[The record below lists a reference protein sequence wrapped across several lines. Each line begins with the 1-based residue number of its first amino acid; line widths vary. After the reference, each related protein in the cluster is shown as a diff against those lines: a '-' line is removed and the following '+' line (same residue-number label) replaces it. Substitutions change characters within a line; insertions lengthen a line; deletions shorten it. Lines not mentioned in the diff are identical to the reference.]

1 MLFRL
6 KIKRINGFSRHNLAT
21 AFPVSRYVNARKNF
35 AGKICGKAV
44 DFISAYCYNNYRKSA
59 VFVVWEIRNPQ
70 SKFGSGPFAEICK
83 VCILYGKPEVSLR
96 RTHLGDPG
104 LILFHITAQA
114 DEKKQ
119 VHKNAGQAV
128 LGIFREIDGPSRAA
142 RGDVAAALGH
152 RSGYDLPLLI
162 SQGRAR
168 HFITQWLSIVR
179 AAAR

>member
-6 KIKRINGFSRHNLAT
+6 KIKRINGFSSHNLAT

-70 SKFGSGPFAEICK
+70 YLFGSGPFAVIGKFCTFF
-83 VCILYGKPEVSLR
+83 YGKSEVSLR
-96 RTHLGDPG
+96 RTHLGEPG

-114 DEKKQ
+114 DEKK
-119 VHKNAGQAV
+119 
-128 LGIFREIDGPSRAA
+128 
-142 RGDVAAALGH
+142 
-152 RSGYDLPLLI
+152 
-162 SQGRAR
+162 
-168 HFITQWLSIVR
+168 
-179 AAAR
+179 

>member
-70 SKFGSGPFAEICK
+70 SKFGSGLFAEICK
-83 VCILYGKPEVSLR
+83 VCILYGKSEVSLR

-114 DEKKQ
+114 DEKNKFTKMPGRPCPAFF
-119 VHKNAGQAV
+119 VR
-128 LGIFREIDGPSRAA
+128 FRN
-142 RGDVAAALGH
+142 
-152 RSGYDLPLLI
+152 
-162 SQGRAR
+162 
-168 HFITQWLSIVR
+168 
-179 AAAR
+179 